1 MAAPEVT
8 ALEGAGAVPARR
20 AEEDT
25 AAVAC
30 VPTARG
36 GDGGDG
42 DAPAAAAAY
51 DVGTRT

>member
-8 ALEGAGAVPARR
+8 ALEGAGAAP
-20 AEEDT
+20 EEDT
-25 AAVAC
+25 AAAAC
-30 VPTARG
+30 VPTARR

-42 DAPAAAAAY
+42 DAPAAAAY